1 MIREKKIPTIL
12 AVLFL
17 LVSLFAGVLLI
28 QKGQVFFL
36 KASPEIT
43 PGEMKIT
50 NLSFSSFTVSWT
62 TEKETSGFIRFGETS
77 SLGQTFA
84 DDRDQISGSTGSFQ
98 AHYVTLKN
106 LKPKTTYFFK
116 LGSGGKI
123 FDNSGKPY
131 EIATA
136 GTISGTFPPSDLVS
150 GTILGSDNTP
160 ADGAIVYLKMANVT
174 PQSAL
179 VRSSGSFIIPLSA
192 ALSEN
197 LSGFASYD
205 KEAQIEEIFVQGGL
219 RGTATAIAT
228 TKNDNPLPE
237 ITLGKSYDFRQVL
250 PPEEEK
256 GIFPSPSP
264 QPEPEVQA
272 TPSSKFSF
280 GELAPP
286 TEATGSVEL
295 TITSPEKNEKISTQ
309 KPEILGTGPVNQTIQ
324 IVIES
329 PTYTGT
335 VKTDSQGNWSFTPST
350 NLTPGIHTVKVSFG
364 GKTIS
369 QTFTV
374 LAAGES
380 ELPAFTATPSATII
394 PSPTPTPK
402 LTPSPTATPSARTAM
417 PATEAGV
424 PSPGYLT
431 PTFSVFIMGLVF
443 ILIGFV
449 VEKILA
455 HAR

>member
-12 AVLFL
+12 AILFL

-36 KASPEIT
+36 RASPEIT
-43 PGEMKIT
+43 PSQMKMT
-50 NLSFSSFTVSWT
+50 NVSSSSFTVSWI
-62 TEKETSGFIRFGETS
+62 TEKETSGFIRFGETP

-98 AHYVTLKN
+98 THYVSLKN

-160 ADGAIVYLKMANVT
+160 VDGAIVYLKMANVT

-179 VRSSGSFIIPLSA
+179 VRSSGSFIIPLNT

-197 LSGFASYD
+197 LLGFASYD
-205 KEAQIEEIFVQGGL
+205 KEAQVEEIFVQGGS
-219 RGTATAIAT
+219 RGTATAITT

-237 ITLGKSYDFRQVL
+237 ITLGKSYDFRQAAQ
-250 PPEEEK
+250 PEEEESV
-256 GIFPSPSP
+256 FPTPSP
-264 QPEPEVQA
+264 QPESEVQA

-280 GELAPP
+280 TELAPP
-286 TEATGSVEL
+286 KEATTSVEL
-295 TITSPEKNEKISTQ
+295 AIISPEQNEKISTQ

-335 VKTDSQGNWSFTPST
+335 VKTNSQGDWSFTPPT
-350 NLTPGIHTVKVSFG
+350 NLTPGVHTVKVSFG

-380 ELPAFTATPSATII
+380 ELPAFTATPSATIT
-394 PSPTPTPK
+394 PLPTPK
-402 LTPSPTATPSARTAM
+402 LTPTPTATPSARTAM